1 MQQEQEMQQVQQ
13 VHQLPHLPPGVVGH
27 AELQGAGGGLGE
39 VLAARLEATQAS
51 CCSSRLPAGAGG
63 AAGAGD
69 AAGTAGAPAP
79 SPASWCCWPH

>member
-51 CCSSRLPAGAGG
+51 CRAISPTRVPNLRDLPRTVRLVR
-63 AAGAGD
+63 
-69 AAGTAGAPAP
+69 TE
-79 SPASWCCWPH
+79 CT